1 MDIMKKKMVAKHI
14 DDKWNNTAIYVN
26 EQMTSTFRNLFFKT
40 RNIAIEVGYKFIW
53 FKNNKIFVKK
63 NEGSMTIN
71 IEDEEYYILYTNGQN
86 SIGNLLYNI
95 KR

>member
-1 MDIMKKKMVAKHI
+1 MDLTRKKKMVAKHI

-40 RNIAIEVGYKFIW
+40 RNTVKEVGYKYIW

-63 NEGSMTIN
+63 NEGSKI
-71 IEDEEYYILYTNGQN
+71 IIIDDET
-86 SIGNLLYNI
+86 SISKI
-95 KR
+95 KQ